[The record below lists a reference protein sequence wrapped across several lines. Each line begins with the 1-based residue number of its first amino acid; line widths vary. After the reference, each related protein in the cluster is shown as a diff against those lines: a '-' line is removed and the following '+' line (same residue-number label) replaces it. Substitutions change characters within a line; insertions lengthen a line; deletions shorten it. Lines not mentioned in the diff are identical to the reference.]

1 MAGGATAG
9 ADTRFD
15 GRVGNSA
22 RGSLTLFGFPFIDRL
37 MASYLL
43 RLVPVTP
50 RLRLG
55 VGVGVVALDAF
66 GAVDCSTASAL
77 LDCSF
82 HLAGLAAASEATS
95 ARRRANAAA

>member
-1 MAGGATAG
+1 MARPRER
-9 ADTRFD
+9 TRESTD
-15 GRVGNSA
+15 GSGSA
-22 RGSLTLFGFPFIDRL
+22 REVPLTLFGFPFVDRL
-37 MASYLL
+37 MASCLQ

-66 GAVDCSTASAL
+66 GAVDRSTASAL

-82 HLAGLAAASEATS
+82 HLAGLPAASEATS